1 MKSAIPIP
9 IPQRVSPGELITSSW
24 ANQVRD
30 SIQRLTN
37 RKQPDSPNNSSGGK
51 FQHMWQVTRASQVDG
66 VYTYN
71 IRGGTVVIQGEAV
84 KVEEVLALPG
94 GEVTEEGDNGYIFL
108 RVFREESSRSYNPS
122 VPPVIEWG
130 TALVDIHSDYYS
142 ECTVL
147 AEVDYGVITQCRND
161 EICSQ
166 ELLIVSNGEFALIP
180 VQANSR
186 NTYDPP
192 PV

>member
-9 IPQRVSPGELITSSW
+9 IPQRVSPGDTITSSW

-37 RKQPDSPNNSSGGK
+37 RKQPDIPINSSSK
-51 FQHMWQVTRASQVDG
+51 FAHMWQVTRGSQVDD
-66 VYTYN
+66 VFTYN
-71 IRGGTVVIQGEAV
+71 IRAGIVVIQGERV
-84 KVEEVLALPG
+84 EVEEVLALAG
-94 GEVTEEGDNGYIFL
+94 GEVVEEGDTGFIYL
-108 RVFREESSRSYNPS
+108 RVFREESSRAYNPS
-122 VPPVIEWG
+122 IPPVIEWSP
-130 TALVDIHSDYYS
+130 TSVESDYYS
-142 ECTVL
+142 EITVL
-147 AEVDYGVITQCRND
+147 AEIKYGIITQCRND

-192 PV
+192 AP

>member
-9 IPQRVSPGELITSSW
+9 IPQRVSPGDPITSSW

-71 IRGGTVVIQGEAV
+71 IRAGIVVIQGERV
-84 KVEEVLALPG
+84 DVEEVLALSG
-94 GEVTEEGDNGYIFL
+94 GEVTEEGDTGFIYL

-122 VPPVIEWG
+122 VPPVIEWSPSI
-130 TALVDIHSDYYS
+130 VESDYYS
-142 ECTVL
+142 EITIL
-147 AEVDYGVITQCRND
+147 AEIKYGIITQCRND

-166 ELLIVSNGEFALIP
+166 ELLIVSNGEFDLLP

-192 PV
+192 SP